1 MKNKT
6 YFIIAMLVA
15 INIVSLVHSHYYKIM
30 YENEIEISN
39 KLEASNKKLRKDV
52 ESLGNKISDLQQENY
67 TLKNKWKDLGIFK
80 ITYYCDCEIC
90 QEQYIGITAI
100 GNKPKINRTVAVDPG
115 VIKLGS
121 KLKINNKEYIAE
133 DTGGAIKGNVIDV
146 FVATHEE
153 VIKNGV
159 DYMEV
164 KIWKKI

>member
-67 TLKNKWKDLGIFK
+67 TLKNK
-80 ITYYCDCEIC
+80 
-90 QEQYIGITAI
+90 
-100 GNKPKINRTVAVDPG
+100 
-115 VIKLGS
+115 
-121 KLKINNKEYIAE
+121 
-133 DTGGAIKGNVIDV
+133 
-146 FVATHEE
+146 
-153 VIKNGV
+153 
-159 DYMEV
+159 
-164 KIWKKI
+164 